1 MIPQVPNHLFAS
13 GIVLLLSALAAQ
25 PALALEWPEVPVP
38 DQASGEIVSEHM
50 LYNGIAMRASR
61 FRIAQSPQQ
70 VEQFYRKEWGSMV
83 VTTPMGNKTVLGHM
97 TKDGYYITVELSGNA
112 TYTQGQIGVMELPK
126 KDLPADGVGKGFGR
140 LPDTQVAEDIVYMD
154 TPRHVRTLSMLNRY
168 TPLQNQQYY
177 ARYFAGQGYARDGSS
192 SACTASSPHC
202 VSRFTRQD
210 NRVTVTSSRGQ
221 TGTVI
226 VAVVE

>member
-1 MIPQVPNHLFAS
+1 MNPRVSHRMLA
-13 GIVLLLSALAAQ
+13 GGLGALLSGFAAQ
-25 PALALEWPEVPVP
+25 QAHALDWPEVPVP

-61 FRIAQSPQQ
+61 FHVAESPKQ
-70 VEQFYRKEWGSMV
+70 VEQFYRKAWGNAV
-83 VTTPMGNKTVLGHM
+83 VTTPMGSKTVLGHM
-97 TKDGYYITVELSGNA
+97 TKSGYYITVELSGDANR
-112 TYTQGQIGVMELPK
+112 TQGQIGVMEVPK

-210 NRVTVTSSRGQ
+210 DRVTVTSSRGQ

>member
-1 MIPQVPNHLFAS
+1 MNARRSHRMLAS
-13 GIVLLLSALAAQ
+13 GLGALMSAVAAQ
-25 PALALEWPEVPVP
+25 PARAVDWPDVPVP
-38 DQASGEIVSEHM
+38 DEASGEVVSDHM

-61 FRIAQSPQQ
+61 FRVAQSPQQ
-70 VEQFYRKEWGSMV
+70 VEQFYRKAWGDLV
-83 VTTPMGNKTVLGHM
+83 VATPAGSKTVLGHM
-97 TKDGYYITVELSGNA
+97 TKSGYYITVELSGDANR
-112 TYTQGQIGVMELPK
+112 TQGQIGVMEIPK
-126 KDLPADGVGKGFGR
+126 RNLPADGVGKGFGR

-177 ARYFAGQGYARDGSS
+177 ARYFAGQGYSRDGSS
-192 SACTASSPHC
+192 STCTASSPHC

-210 NRVTVTSSRGQ
+210 DRVTVTSSRGQ

>member
-1 MIPQVPNHLFAS
+1 MNTRRSHRMLAS
-13 GIVLLLSALAAQ
+13 GLGALLSAVAAQ
-25 PALALEWPEVPVP
+25 PARAVDWPDVPVP
-38 DQASGEIVSEHM
+38 DEASGEVVSDHM

-61 FRIAQSPQQ
+61 FRVAQSPQQ
-70 VEQFYRKEWGSMV
+70 VEQFYRKAWGDLV
-83 VTTPMGNKTVLGHM
+83 VATPAGSKTVLGHM
-97 TKDGYYITVELSGNA
+97 TKSGYYITVELSGDANR
-112 TYTQGQIGVMELPK
+112 TQGQIGVMEIPK
-126 KDLPADGVGKGFGR
+126 RNLPADGVGKGFGR

-177 ARYFAGQGYARDGSS
+177 ARYFAGQGYSRDGSS
-192 SACTASSPHC
+192 STCTASSPHC

-210 NRVTVTSSRGQ
+210 DRVTVTSSRGQ

>member
-1 MIPQVPNHLFAS
+1 MNARSCHRMLAS
-13 GIVLLLSALAAQ
+13 GLGVLLSALAAQ
-25 PALALEWPEVPVP
+25 PARAVDWPDVPVP
-38 DQASGEIVSEHM
+38 DEASGEVVSDHM

-61 FRIAQSPQQ
+61 FSVAQSPRQ
-70 VEQFYRKEWGSMV
+70 VEQFYRKEWGDLV
-83 VTTPMGNKTVLGHM
+83 VTTPAGSKTVLGHM
-97 TKDGYYITVELSGNA
+97 TKSGYYITVELSGDANR
-112 TYTQGQIGVMELPK
+112 TQGQIGVMEIPK
-126 KDLPADGVGKGFGR
+126 KNLPADGVGKGFGR

-192 SACTASSPHC
+192 STCTASSPHC
-202 VSRFTRQD
+202 VSRFTRRD
-210 NRVTVTSSRGQ
+210 DRVTVTSSRGQ

>member
-1 MIPQVPNHLFAS
+1 MNAGVSHRMLAV
-13 GIVLLLSALAAQ
+13 GLYALLSGFVAEPAHALD
-25 PALALEWPEVPVP
+25 WPEVPVP
-38 DQASGEIVSEHM
+38 DQATGEIVSDHM

-61 FRIAQSPQQ
+61 FRVAQSPQQ
-70 VEQFYRKEWGSMV
+70 IEQFYRKQWGNTV
-83 VTTPMGNKTVLGHM
+83 VATPMGNKTVLGHM
-97 TKDGYYITVELSGNA
+97 TRDGYYITVELSGD
-112 TYTQGQIGVMELPK
+112 TTRTQGQIGVMELPK

-154 TPRHVRTLSMLNRY
+154 TPRHVRTLSMLNQY

-177 ARYFAGQGYARDGSS
+177 SRYFAGQGYARDDSS

-202 VSRFTRQD
+202 VSRFTRRYE
-210 NRVTVTSSRGQ
+210 RVTVTSSREK

>member
-1 MIPQVPNHLFAS
+1 MSPHVSHRMLAC
-13 GIVLLLSALAAQ
+13 GLGALLSTVAAQ
-25 PALALEWPEVPVP
+25 EARALDWPEVPVP
-38 DQASGEIVSEHM
+38 DQASGEIVSDHM

-61 FRIAQSPQQ
+61 FNVAESPKQ
-70 VEQFYRKEWGSMV
+70 VEQFYRKEWGNAV
-83 VTTPMGNKTVLGHM
+83 VTSPMGNKTVLGHM
-97 TKDGYYITVELSGNA
+97 TKDGYYITVELSGDTNR
-112 TYTQGQIGVMELPK
+112 TQGQIGVMEIPK
-126 KDLPADGVGKGFGR
+126 KDLPVDGVGKGFGR

-177 ARYFAGQGYARDGSS
+177 ARYFTGQGYARDGSS

-202 VSRFTRQD
+202 VSRFTRQED
-210 NRVTVTSSRGQ
+210 RVTVTSSRGQ

>member
-1 MIPQVPNHLFAS
+1 MSLRNSYRILAS
-13 GIVLLLSALAAQ
+13 GLGALLYGATAQ
-25 PALALEWPEVPVP
+25 SVFAVDWPDVPVP
-38 DQASGEIVSEHM
+38 DEASGEVVSDHM
-50 LYNGIAMRASR
+50 LYNGIPMRASR
-61 FRIAQSPQQ
+61 FRVAQSPKQ
-70 VEQFYRKEWGSMV
+70 VEQFYRKAWDDLVVATPVGS
-83 VTTPMGNKTVLGHM
+83 KTVLGHM
-97 TKDGYYITVELSGNA
+97 TKSGYYITVELSGDANR
-112 TYTQGQIGVMELPK
+112 TQGQIGVMEIPK
-126 KDLPADGVGKGFGR
+126 KDLPTDGVGKGFGR

-192 SACTASSPHC
+192 SACTVSSKHC

-210 NRVTVTSSRGQ
+210 DRVTVTSSRGQ

>member
-1 MIPQVPNHLFAS
+1 MNARRSHRMLAS
-13 GIVLLLSALAAQ
+13 GLGALLSAVAAQ
-25 PALALEWPEVPVP
+25 PARAVDWPDVPVP
-38 DQASGEIVSEHM
+38 DEASGEVVSDHM

-61 FRIAQSPQQ
+61 FRVAQSPQQ
-70 VEQFYRKEWGSMV
+70 VEQFYRKAWGDLV
-83 VTTPMGNKTVLGHM
+83 VATPAGSKTVLGHM
-97 TKDGYYITVELSGNA
+97 TKSGYYITVELSGDANR
-112 TYTQGQIGVMELPK
+112 TQGQIGVMEIPK
-126 KDLPADGVGKGFGR
+126 RNLPADGVGKGFGR

-177 ARYFAGQGYARDGSS
+177 ARYFAGQGYSRDGSS
-192 SACTASSPHC
+192 STCTASSPHC

-210 NRVTVTSSRGQ
+210 DRVTVTSSRGQ

>member
-1 MIPQVPNHLFAS
+1 MSARVCHRMRAS
-13 GIVLLLSALAAQ
+13 ALGALLSGLAAQ
-25 PALALEWPEVPVP
+25 PVRAVDWPDVPVP
-38 DQASGEIVSEHM
+38 DAASGEVVSDHM

-61 FRIAQSPQQ
+61 FSVAQSPRQ
-70 VEQFYRKEWGSMV
+70 VEQFYRKEWSDLVVATPAGS
-83 VTTPMGNKTVLGHM
+83 KTVLGHM
-97 TKDGYYITVELSGNA
+97 TKSGYYITVELSGDANR
-112 TYTQGQIGVMELPK
+112 TQGQIGVMEIPK
-126 KDLPADGVGKGFGR
+126 KDLPAGEVGKGFGR

-177 ARYFAGQGYARDGSS
+177 ARHFAAQGYARDGSS

-210 NRVTVTSSRGQ
+210 DRVTVTASRGQ